1 MPFRYGADAFQMYIL
16 KNDKNRVIMSLFV
29 SLRCNFLIFKH
40 MKTPIVVIVGRPN
53 VGKSTLFNR
62 LLGRKNAIVHDVSGV
77 TRDRNY
83 GEVEWAG
90 KVFQLIDT
98 GGYVP
103 DSEDLFETAIRE
115 QVEIAITE
123 ADKILFVVDARQGIN
138 PMDREIANMLRT
150 ASREFL
156 LIVNKVDSEQ
166 YEPAA
171 SEFYQ
176 FGVDQLYDIS
186 ALAGRKIG
194 DLLDEITKEYD
205 VLSPE
210 EREDPRLKI
219 AIVGRPNVGKSSLT
233 NALLGYDRSI
243 VTEIPGTTRDSINS
257 VLKYYGE
264 EIILIDT
271 AGLRKKKR
279 VDESVEFFSTV
290 RTLRSLAEC
299 NVAVVMIDAQFGLE
313 NQDQK
318 IIDEAIQRR
327 KGLII
332 AVNKWD
338 LVEKDTNTARQY
350 ELEVRRKAGSV
361 DYVPVIFISAL
372 TKQRI
377 YKLVDLV
384 KEVHDER
391 RKTIPTSELNDIL
404 LKDIEQTPPPSTH
417 TGKEVKIKYITQAAG
432 SYPVF
437 LFFSNNPKEISDSY
451 KRFLE
456 GLIRKHF
463 GFSGVPLTLSF
474 KQK

>member
-1 MPFRYGADAFQMYIL
+1 
-16 KNDKNRVIMSLFV
+16 
-29 SLRCNFLIFKH
+29 

-62 LLGRKNAIVHDVSGV
+62 LLGRKTAIVHDVSGV

-90 KVFQLIDT
+90 KIFQLIDT

-123 ADKILFVVDARQGIN
+123 ADVIMFVVDARQGLL
-138 PMDREIANMLRT
+138 PMDREIANMLRL
-150 ASREFL
+150 ASRKFY

-176 FGVDQLYDIS
+176 LGVEEVFDVS

-194 DLLDEITKEYD
+194 DLLDVITENIP
-205 VLSPE
+205 VTSPE
-210 EREDPRLKI
+210 EREDSRLKI
-219 AIVGRPNVGKSSLT
+219 TIVGRPNVGKSSLT

-257 VLKYYGE
+257 TLKYYGE
-264 EIILIDT
+264 DILLVDT

-279 VDESVEFFSTV
+279 IDESIEFFSTV
-290 RTLRSLAEC
+290 RTLRSIAEC

-313 NQDQK
+313 KQDQK

-327 KGLII
+327 KGLIL

-338 LVEKDTNTARQY
+338 LIEKDTNTAQKY
-350 ELEVRRKAGSV
+350 EKEIKEKAGSV
-361 DYVPVIFISAL
+361 DYVPIIFISAL

-377 YKLVDLV
+377 FKLVDLAKKV
-384 KEVHDER
+384 FDER
-391 RKTIPTSELNDIL
+391 RKTISTSELNNIL
-404 LKDIEQTPPPSTH
+404 LKEIELTPPPSTH
-417 TGKEVKIKYITQAAG
+417 TGKEVKIKYITQASG

-437 LFFSNNPKEISDSY
+437 LFFTNYPKEITESY

-456 GLIRKHF
+456 GLIRKNF
-463 GFSGVPLTLSF
+463 GFDGVPLTLSF